1 LRLLGF
7 FVSQGSVVR
16 ATQAGWVHLNKSRV
30 EQRTLLRRSGNLWI
44 DVPEEKEEERE
55 VCKKTSVGVY
65 R

>member
-1 LRLLGF
+1 M
-7 FVSQGSVVR
+7 SVM
-16 ATQAGWVHLNKSRV
+16 HLNKSRV
-30 EQRTLLRRSGNLWI
+30 EQRTLLRRSVNLWI

>member
-1 LRLLGF
+1 MG
-7 FVSQGSVVR
+7 
-16 ATQAGWVHLNKSRV
+16 AP
-30 EQRTLLRRSGNLWI
+30 EQEQSGAENTSEKEWNLWI